1 MDFSV
6 IPADENFTFDVA
18 IAGGTAVSPTDY
30 DFATRKINVVKNVSS
45 FFIRANITDDG
56 DPDGDKTLIFAI
68 RNAQG
73 PCYLGKDT
81 LLTLLIKDNEA
92 SVVKRFDAG
101 SIKMYPNPTNG
112 AVKVDCNQAMRSVKV
127 YTMSGQLVREMN
139 LVTGSNRSAEF
150 TMNGTPGLYRVQVV
164 TESGDMY
171 SDFLSFQ

>member
-1 MDFSV
+1 
-6 IPADENFTFDVA
+6 
-18 IAGGTAVSPTDY
+18 
-30 DFATRKINVVKNVSS
+30 
-45 FFIRANITDDG
+45 
-56 DPDGDKTLIFAI
+56 
-68 RNAQG
+68 
-73 PCYLGKDT
+73 
-81 LLTLLIKDNEA
+81 
-92 SVVKRFDAG
+92 VKRFDAG

-139 LVTGSNRSAEF
+139 LVSGSNRSAEF